1 VTIADVRLAS
11 APISAVL
18 HVLLVDLAPTRRGVV
33 ADQNSTPHLLQ
44 ARNSSTTPR
53 PMLSAG
59 IASYDLEFL
68 FHSIRQ
74 AARTLLAPA
83 VFDFTSS
90 LRGGYLSGSTVVYLA
105 RLLHLLDVRFSPTAD
120 TFN

>member
-1 VTIADVRLAS
+1 
-11 APISAVL
+11 VL
-18 HVLLVDLAPTRRGVV
+18 HVLLVDLARTRRGVV
-33 ADQNSTPHLLQ
+33 ADQNSTPHLLLQ